1 MRCFRWAIHALSR
14 DCSSR
19 TAKGEL
25 GTTMSDH
32 SEYREEFTDE
42 RPQSYD
48 HSEPSYTIIAALGV
62 TTVIALI
69 FIGIGVQFYY
79 ERTEE
84 ARVYEKVLSQ
94 PSWTL
99 QDLRNKEAWE
109 LSHYTYLDKTKGTV
123 RIPIDQAMTLVANE
137 AAENQL
143 KYPTNAYAV
152 KTDAQLA
159 TSPARFSGRCRR
171 SRGNPANR
179 NNEQSQCTA
188 VDGSAAA

>member
-1 MRCFRWAIHALSR
+1 
-14 DCSSR
+14 
-19 TAKGEL
+19 
-25 GTTMSDH
+25 MSDH

-62 TTVIALI
+62 TTVIALLL
-69 FIGIGVQFYY
+69 IGIGVQFYY

-123 RIPIDQAMTLVANE
+123 RIPIDQAMTLVAKE
-137 AAENQL
+137 AAENRL

-159 TSPARFSGRCRR
+159 TSPAVSQAGVVALEATQQTGIV
-171 SRGNPANR
+171 SSPNVQ
-179 NNEQSQCTA
+179 QSTVPQQPNK
-188 VDGSAAA
+188 